1 MSNEEFEEVQ
11 RLNEQIRESAVKSTE
26 ARITRLLAILAM
38 IISTILLGACDLLAE
53 LIAKA
58 N

>member
-11 RLNEQIRESAVKSTE
+11 RLNKQIRESAVKSTE

-38 IISTILLGACDLLAE
+38 IISTILLGVCDLLAE

>member
-11 RLNEQIRESAVKSTE
+11 RLNEQTREGAVKSTE

-38 IISTILLGACDLLAE
+38 IISTILLGVCDLLAE

>member
-11 RLNEQIRESAVKSTE
+11 RLNEQIREGAVKSTE

-38 IISTILLGACDLLAE
+38 IISTILLGVCDLLAE

>member
-38 IISTILLGACDLLAE
+38 IIS
-53 LIAKA
+53 KA

>member
-11 RLNEQIRESAVKSTE
+11 RLNEQIREGAVKSTE

-38 IISTILLGACDLLAE
+38 VISTILLGVCDLIAE

>member
-26 ARITRLLAILAM
+26 ARIARLLAILAM
-38 IISTILLGACDLLAE
+38 VISTILLGVCDLLAE
-53 LIAKA
+53 LIARA

>member
-11 RLNEQIRESAVKSTE
+11 RLNEQIREGAVKSTE
-26 ARITRLLAILAM
+26 ARITRLLAILTM
-38 IISTILLGACDLLAE
+38 VISTILLGICDLIAE
-53 LIAKA
+53 LIARA

>member
-38 IISTILLGACDLLAE
+38 SISTILLGVCDLLAE

>member
-38 IISTILLGACDLLAE
+38 VISTILLGVCDLLAE

>member
-38 IISTILLGACDLLAE
+38 VISTILLGVCDLIAE
-53 LIAKA
+53 LIART

>member
-26 ARITRLLAILAM
+26 ARITRLLAILTM
-38 IISTILLGACDLLAE
+38 VISTILLGICDLIAE
-53 LIAKA
+53 LIARA